1 MDYAKP
7 NLSLQRMSIFHDFGH
22 LIFPDCC
29 LMCDG
34 SLVKGEKHLCLH
46 CHYNLPLTNYHCQP
60 DNPLSLRFRGK
71 VPVKYAWAYLKFTK
85 GGRVQNALHQLKYN
99 GKQEMGQLLAQW
111 YGLEL
116 KKWNLSQ
123 QMDLIIPVPLHASKL
138 KKRGY
143 NQCDP
148 IARGLS
154 QTTGI
159 AWNAGALRR
168 NIANRTQ
175 TKLGRMER
183 HANTQRIFEVADH
196 EAVAGKR
203 ILLVDDVVTTGST
216 LEACANALLE
226 AKCADV
232 SIACLAVAQ

>member
-1 MDYAKP
+1 M
-7 NLSLQRMSIFHDFGH
+7 SLLNDFAH

-29 LMCDG
+29 LMCSG
-34 SLVKGEKHLCLH
+34 SLVKGEKNLCLH
-46 CHYNLPLTNYHCQP
+46 CRHNLPFANYHHQP
-60 DNPLSLRFRGK
+60 DNPLSRRFVGK

-85 GGRVQNALHQLKYN
+85 GGRVQNALHELKYN
-99 GKQEMGQLLAQW
+99 GKQEMGQLLAHW

-116 KKWNLSQ
+116 KKWNLQ
-123 QMDLIIPVPLHASKL
+123 HEMDLIVPVPLHPAKL

-154 QTTGI
+154 EALEI
-159 AWNAGALRR
+159 AWSPGALRR
-168 NIANRTQ
+168 NTANRTQ

-183 HANTQRIFEVADH
+183 HENTKRIFDVADR
-196 EAVAGKR
+196 ELVANKR
-203 ILLVDDVVTTGST
+203 ILLVDDVVTTGAT
-216 LEACANALLE
+216 LEACADALLR
-226 AKCADV
+226 AKCKDV